1 MLNGFIPFWGFV
13 RQFLKAEINFW
24 HQISSLSRKL
34 PIKCR
39 FQNRCR
45 EYVRDP
51 HPNQKKTRQPMPACR
66 TSKVWLLPEVSK
78 KNGQNFQGFKV
89 SYASTSP
96 SFLPSRLAF
105 WSFCSFRNV
114 WPLRVAV
121 SSCSNRKEK
130 WPNCAD
136 GFSYQ
141 FDDFEMK
148 TPPFLESENP
158 VSKIFGGFLKTYR
171 KTIHVEML
179 TSWYTWN
186 LKHLFIN
193 GCFTKHPLKTGCLGY
208 QATISNLNF
217 LNLCCSHRSRAWPSP
232 LFGRRGPLL
241 ITFFGGGRCCLKSKT
256 GSVRC
261 FHSGQS
267 WGRFQLTI
275 LSCTS
280 SCRLLKYKW
289 FGKKNTGNQTNFT
302 PQNSKSQQKSK
313 EFPQEMLPLSA
324 TQNSR

>member
-141 FDDFEMK
+141 LDDFEMK

-208 QATISNLNF
+208 QGTRQPYPISTFWTYAVLTV
-217 LNLCCSHRSRAWPSP
+217 LARDLP
-232 LFGRRGPLL
+232 LFLAVAD
-241 ITFFGGGRCCLKSKT
+241 RCSSRFLVAADVAWKARQEACVASIQ
-256 GSVRC
+256 GS
-261 FHSGQS
+261 HEDDSS
-267 WGRFQLTI
+267 WQF
-275 LSCTS
+275 
-280 SCRLLKYKW
+280 W
-289 FGKKNTGNQTNFT
+289 AV
-302 PQNSKSQQKSK
+302 
-313 EFPQEMLPLSA
+313 LPVVDF
-324 TQNSR
+324 